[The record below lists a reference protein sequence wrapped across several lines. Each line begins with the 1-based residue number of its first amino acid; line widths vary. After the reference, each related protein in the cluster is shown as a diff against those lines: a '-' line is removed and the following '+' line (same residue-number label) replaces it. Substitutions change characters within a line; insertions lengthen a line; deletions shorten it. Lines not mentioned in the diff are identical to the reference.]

1 METPSN
7 ASESGARFFDH
18 SGRDL
23 GWASKVSQ
31 RSPLVGNLT
40 VLDVTTTDVDLA
52 ASLVN
57 LDRDRLSIK
66 SGDGLREAFSFLWA
80 SGYANGPQIRI
91 QGMLANNHR

>member
-1 METPSN
+1 METTSS

-23 GWASKVSQ
+23 GWASRVSR

-40 VLDVTTTDVDLA
+40 VLDVTTTDVALA
-52 ASLVN
+52 ASLVT

-66 SGDGLREAFSFLWA
+66 SGDGLGDSFTFLWA
-80 SGYANGPQIRI
+80 SGYPNGPQIRI
-91 QGMLANNHR
+91 QGRLADNQR

>member
-1 METPSN
+1 MESLTN

-23 GWASKVSQ
+23 GWAAIVSR

-40 VLDVTTTDVDLA
+40 VLDVTTADVDLA

-57 LDRDRLSIK
+57 LDRDRLSVK
-66 SGDGLREAFSFLWA
+66 SGDGLGEALTFLWA